1 MAITEKQRIAR
12 AKGIGSSDIGAIM
25 GYNPYRTA
33 HDVWLE
39 KTGRTEGFMGNEHTM
54 RGEILEPAILKL
66 AELDIGHKIVA
77 PKSPFV
83 RGLLRANVDGM
94 IEKYAKGQPIV
105 EAKSSM
111 VSDGWGEPGT
121 DEVPHHVHLQVMHQ
135 MLCAE
140 SDFTYVVRLGGFY
153 KMDIYHI
160 EFDRDI
166 AEAIETAADV
176 FWNGHVVT
184 DIAPDITDATGGT
197 LAYYGGL
204 ERDND
209 LHAPIDPKLC
219 HDFVTADREE
229 KEAKKRKDTAKA
241 KIMQLLGEASNGDV
255 DGYKVKVTSCAGR
268 KSVDTK
274 VLEKDHPEIIEK
286 YVKYGPV
293 WSRTTIKPA

>member
-12 AKGIGSSDIGAIM
+12 AKGVGSSDIGAIM
-25 GYNPYRTA
+25 GFNPYRTA

-39 KTGRTEGFMGNEHTM
+39 KTGRVEGFEGNAHTV

-66 AELDIGHKIVA
+66 AELDIGHRIVA

-83 RGLLRANVDGM
+83 RGLNRANVDGM
-94 IEKYAKGQPIV
+94 IERYAKGQPIV
-105 EAKSSM
+105 EAKSSL

-140 SDFTYVVRLGGFY
+140 SDFAYVVRLGGFY
-153 KMDIYHI
+153 KLDIYHI

-166 AEAIETAADV
+166 AEAIENATDA
-176 FWNGHVVT
+176 FWNNHVVP
-184 DIAPDITDATGGT
+184 DIAPPIDDASRGT

-209 LHAPIDPKLC
+209 LHAPVDPKLC
-219 HDFVTADREE
+219 YDYVIADREE
-229 KEAKKRKDTAKA
+229 KEAKKRKDLAKTQ
-241 KIMQLLGEASNGDV
+241 IMAALGDASNGDV
-255 DGYKVKVTSCAGR
+255 EGYKVKVTSCKGR
-268 KSVDTK
+268 KSIDTK
-274 VLEKDHPEIIEK
+274 ALEAECPDIAEK
-286 YVKYGPV
+286 YTKCGPV
-293 WSRTTIKPA
+293 WSRTTIKPV